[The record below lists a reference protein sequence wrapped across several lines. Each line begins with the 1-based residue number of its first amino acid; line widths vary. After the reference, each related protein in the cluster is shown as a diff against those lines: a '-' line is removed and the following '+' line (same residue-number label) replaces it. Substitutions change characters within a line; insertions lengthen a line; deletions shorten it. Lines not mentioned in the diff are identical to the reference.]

1 MKRRIKKEIAPD
13 EIFLDSKNIP
23 QFNTYQ
29 MEGRLEMPIK
39 KKSFWFLSLFFLLVA
54 GIFLSKLFS
63 LQVVNGE
70 SYFLRSENNR
80 LKKTFILPNRGI
92 IYDRNGEKLVWND
105 LGSRKYTELSG
116 LNHIL
121 GYIGLPSVSDLSE
134 QEDQMMEAWLG
145 KDGIEKF
152 YSENLFGVPGT
163 KIVEVDSQN
172 QIISE
177 SIQQWPEDGKDVNL
191 SIDSKLQS
199 QLYNIISSVAKDHG
213 FQGASGVIM
222 DVNNGELLALTN
234 YPEYSSQILSQGEP
248 EEDITGF
255 LNNPQKPFLN
265 RQISGLYA
273 PGSIIKPLMALAALN
288 ENIISPEKQIFSAGS
303 ISIPNPYNPGQYTI
317 FKDWKAHG
325 WVDMRHAIA
334 VSSDVYFYEV
344 GGGFEDQKGLGVS
357 KIKDYMERFGF
368 DSLTGIDLF
377 GEVEG
382 FVPDPD
388 WKRENASEPE
398 WRLGDTYNLSIGQGF
413 LQVTPLEILVMV
425 SAIANN
431 GKVIQPH
438 LLKDKET
445 VIKKDNSLEIPE
457 KYFDIVK
464 EGMRLG
470 VLEGTASALNI
481 SGVKIAAKTGTAE
494 VGVSKGYINSWIMGF
509 FPYGNPKYAFVI
521 MFEKAKAGTTIGGL
535 YSARQ
540 LFDWMS
546 IYTPEYLK

>member
-1 MKRRIKKEIAPD
+1 
-13 EIFLDSKNIP
+13 
-23 QFNTYQ
+23 
-29 MEGRLEMPIK
+29 
-39 KKSFWFLSLFFLLVA
+39 
-54 GIFLSKLFS
+54 
-63 LQVVNGE
+63 
-70 SYFLRSENNR
+70 
-80 LKKTFILPNRGI
+80 
-92 IYDRNGEKLVWND
+92 
-105 LGSRKYTELSG
+105 
-116 LNHIL
+116 
-121 GYIGLPSVSDLSE
+121 
-134 QEDQMMEAWLG
+134 
-145 KDGIEKF
+145 
-152 YSENLFGVPGT
+152 
-163 KIVEVDSQN
+163 
-172 QIISE
+172 
-177 SIQQWPEDGKDVNL
+177 
-191 SIDSKLQS
+191 
-199 QLYNIISSVAKDHG
+199 
-213 FQGASGVIM
+213 
-222 DVNNGELLALTN
+222 
-234 YPEYSSQILSQGEP
+234 
-248 EEDITGF
+248 
-255 LNNPQKPFLN
+255 
-265 RQISGLYA
+265 
-273 PGSIIKPLMALAALN
+273 
-288 ENIISPEKQIFSAGS
+288 
-303 ISIPNPYNPGQYTI
+303 
-317 FKDWKAHG
+317 
-325 WVDMRHAIA
+325 
-334 VSSDVYFYEV
+334 
-344 GGGFEDQKGLGVS
+344 EDQKGLGVS

-509 FPYGNPKYAFVI
+509 FPYENPKYAFVI